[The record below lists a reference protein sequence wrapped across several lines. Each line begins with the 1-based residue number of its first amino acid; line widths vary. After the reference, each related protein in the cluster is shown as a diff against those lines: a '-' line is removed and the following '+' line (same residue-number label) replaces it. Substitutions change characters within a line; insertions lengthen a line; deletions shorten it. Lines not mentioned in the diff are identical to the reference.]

1 MNDITS
7 QRAKRIIRSKV
18 ADGSLI
24 RYGDGQI
31 IERGRLAQDTANLA
45 DKVQAYARQHSGAQR
60 AGDPHGNRPRPRS
73 SQRRTDQPHGG
84 VPGFTPCDDSGRPV
98 DYVSEP

>member
-1 MNDITS
+1 MNDITRK
-7 QRAKRIIRSKV
+7 RAERIISSKV

-45 DKVQAYARQHSGAQR
+45 DKGAGLR
-60 AGDPHGNRPRPRS
+60 EAAFGRPACRRS
-73 SQRRTDQPHGG
+73 SRESASAPKLST
-84 VPGFTPCDDSGRPV
+84 TN
-98 DYVSEP
+98 

>member
-31 IERGRLAQDTANLA
+31 IERGRLA
-45 DKVQAYARQHSGAQR
+45 
-60 AGDPHGNRPRPRS
+60 
-73 SQRRTDQPHGG
+73 
-84 VPGFTPCDDSGRPV
+84 
-98 DYVSEP
+98 